1 MTAPPRGAGKKH
13 CKSAAPGTNKESDP
27 MRTSVSID
35 PVAARSARIS
45 GRVATTR
52 AAPPVEIAKLVSG
65 ALLFAVLLSATADLT
80 AAAQQRP
87 TGADV
92 VSAARRY
99 RQANEHRILGE
110 LLELLRIPNVAADRI
125 NIRRNAEWLL
135 RALRARDMEAHLIE
149 TEGSPYVLGEL
160 TVPGA
165 TRTLLFYCHYDGQ
178 PADPTRWVGHQP
190 WQPVFRDGRL
200 EDGAEIIPV
209 PSGPIDPE
217 WRIYARSAS
226 DDRAPIIMLLAALD
240 ALRDSGLGPTSN
252 IKFLFEGDEEAGSPH
267 MNEVAERY
275 REELAADVVFFA
287 DGPKHPSGRP
297 TLNFGARGITTVQLT
312 VYGPTQPL
320 HSGHYGNWAPNPAMR
335 LAQLLASMKDPDTS
349 RVRVEGWYDDRQPLT
364 ETELAA
370 IERIPDDPAQSPRAL
385 GFARPEGE
393 WARRVEAIT
402 YPSLNVRG
410 LRSAW
415 TGGDTRTI
423 VPDTAIAELDLRLV
437 LDIRPD
443 RQVERLIAHIASQGF
458 HLVEEDPDPETRAR
472 YPLLAKVTRGEFG
485 YPAARTS
492 MDLPVSRAVI
502 ERLREAFGVEPVAMP
517 TTGGSVPLYAFTETL
532 GVPTISVPTVNH
544 DNNQHSPNENL
555 KIDNLWKGIEIL
567 AVLLTL

>member
-1 MTAPPRGAGKKH
+1 MVPALLAVIL
-13 CKSAAPGTNKESDP
+13 SS
-27 MRTSVSID
+27 
-35 PVAARSARIS
+35 
-45 GRVATTR
+45 ATTG
-52 AAPPVEIAKLVSG
+52 P
-65 ALLFAVLLSATADLT
+65 AV
-80 AAAQQRP
+80 AAQQQQAG
-87 TGADV
+87 TEV
-92 VSAARRY
+92 VAAAREY
-99 RQANEHRILGE
+99 RRANEHRIIGE
-110 LLELLRIPNVAADRI
+110 LLELLRIPNVAADRP
-125 NIRRNAEWLL
+125 NIRRNAEWLR
-135 RALRARDMEAHLIE
+135 RALRARDMEARLIE
-149 TEGSPYVLGEL
+149 TDGSPYVLGEL
-160 TVPGA
+160 RVPGA

-178 PADPTRWVGHQP
+178 PADPTRWIGHRP
-190 WQPVFRDGRL
+190 WQPIFRDGRV

-209 PSGPIDPE
+209 PTGSIDPE

-226 DDRAPIIMLLAALD
+226 DDRSPIVMLLAALD
-240 ALRDSGLGPTSN
+240 ALRESGLGPRSN
-252 IKFLFEGDEEAGSPH
+252 IKFLFEGDEEAGSPN
-267 MNEVAERY
+267 MNDVAERY

-312 VYGPTQPL
+312 VYGPAQPL

-335 LAQLLASMKDPDTS
+335 LAQLLASMKDPDTG
-349 RVRVEGWYDDRQPLT
+349 RVRVDGWYDDREPLT
-364 ETELAA
+364 ETERAA
-370 IERIPDDPAQSPRAL
+370 IERIPDDPAQSPQAL
-385 GFARPEGE
+385 RFARPEGE
-393 WARRVEAIT
+393 WERRVEAIT

-443 RQVERLIAHIASQGF
+443 RQVERLVAHIESQGF
-458 HLVEEDPDPETRAR
+458 HLVQGDPDAETRAR
-472 YPLLAKVTRGEFG
+472 YPLLAQVARGEFG

-492 MDLPVSRAVI
+492 MDLPVSQAVI
-502 ERLREAFGVEPVAMP
+502 EHLREAFGVEPVAMP

-532 GVPTISVPTVNH
+532 GMPTISVPTVNH

-555 KIDNLWKGIEIL
+555 KIDNLWRGIEIL